1 MKKEE
6 FTKNF
11 KYTLRAKN
19 GRIMAQSIIEFGSEE
34 KPFPKDWKENAM
46 VQSSLFDFKE
56 EFLKSLFDVEIEE
69 GDKLDNFTIPE
80 GTFGKDWEKELMKF
94 NKKQLIDFLRNSL
107 IKMKEMES
115 NLDYSKSLNSCD
127 K

>member
-1 MKKEE
+1 MYKANKSFWDEPRLKKNNNNKMKKEE

-56 EFLKSLFDVEIEE
+56 EFLKSSI
-69 GDKLDNFTIPE
+69 NF
-80 GTFGKDWEKELMKF
+80 
-94 NKKQLIDFLRNSL
+94 
-107 IKMKEMES
+107 IK
-115 NLDYSKSLNSCD
+115 
-127 K
+127 